1 MAGIYTVTQ
10 INTYIKTLLNR
21 DFVLSRI
28 TVKGE
33 VSNCKYHS
41 SGHIY
46 FTLKDA
52 SAAIGCV
59 MFATQRQRLSFR
71 LQDGQQI
78 EAAGQITL
86 YEKSGSCQL
95 YVREC
100 RLSGAGELYERFLR
114 LKAELEEMGMF
125 DPCYKQPVPRYC
137 RKIGIVTSPT
147 GAAIQDI
154 IRVSTQRNPYVELI
168 LCPALVQGEGA
179 KESIVRGIER
189 LDAMGLDV
197 LIVGRGGGSIEDLW
211 AFNEECV
218 ARAIFNARTPVI
230 SAVGH
235 ETDYTIADFAAD
247 VRAATPSQAAELANF
262 EYAAFEDELEA
273 YENAIQRQLEQRLV
287 IAGHRLA
294 ALRERLQ
301 RLAPM
306 QVLDRRR
313 EELDRLELRFRELL
327 EQRCERLKEETGKK
341 KTELDRQMEHRLTE
355 CRHRLRLQA
364 ARLDGFS
371 PLKRISGGYGY
382 LVGEDGKQIDSVR
395 RVHPGQEMT
404 VYLHDGRIQSRIE
417 SAELLEQDN
426 ICRETEKK

>member
-1 MAGIYTVTQ
+1 
-10 INTYIKTLLNR
+10 
-21 DFVLSRI
+21 
-28 TVKGE
+28 
-33 VSNCKYHS
+33 
-41 SGHIY
+41 
-46 FTLKDA
+46 
-52 SAAIGCV
+52 
-59 MFATQRQRLSFR
+59 
-71 LQDGQQI
+71 
-78 EAAGQITL
+78 
-86 YEKSGSCQL
+86 
-95 YVREC
+95 
-100 RLSGAGELYERFLR
+100 
-114 LKAELEEMGMF
+114 
-125 DPCYKQPVPRYC
+125 
-137 RKIGIVTSPT
+137 
-147 GAAIQDI
+147 
-154 IRVSTQRNPYVELI
+154 
-168 LCPALVQGEGA
+168 VQGEGA

-189 LDAMGLDV
+189 LDALGLDV

-247 VRAATPSQAAELANF
+247 VRAATPSQAAALANF

-395 RVHPGQEMT
+395 RVQPGQEMT